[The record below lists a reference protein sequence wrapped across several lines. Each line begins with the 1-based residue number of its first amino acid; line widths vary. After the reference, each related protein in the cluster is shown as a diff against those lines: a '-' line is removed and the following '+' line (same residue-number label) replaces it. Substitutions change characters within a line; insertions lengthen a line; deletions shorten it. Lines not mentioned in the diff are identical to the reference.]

1 MSPWAKV
8 DDTLHSHPKAMQA
21 GLPAL
26 GLHLLAMSY
35 SAGYLTDGFVPDG
48 WVEREQGRTKG
59 LPDRLVEAGM
69 WHRIEGGYIIHDWLD
84 YNPSKAEVN
93 ARREAR
99 AEAGRKGGLRK
110 RAASNGSSGS
120 KANA

>member
-59 LPDRLVEAGM
+59 LPNRLVEAGM

-84 YNPSKAEVN
+84 YNPSRAEVIE
-93 ARREAR
+93 RREAR
-99 AEAGRKGGLRK
+99 ASAGRKGAEARWNDGNR
-110 RAASNGSSGS
+110 NGGS
-120 KANA
+120 HD